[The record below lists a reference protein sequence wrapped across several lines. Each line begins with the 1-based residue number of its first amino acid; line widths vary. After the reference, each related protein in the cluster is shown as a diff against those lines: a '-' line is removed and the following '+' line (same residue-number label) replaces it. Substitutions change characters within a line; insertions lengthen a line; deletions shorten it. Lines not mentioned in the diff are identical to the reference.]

1 MENCKNVNL
10 LGEICKFI
18 LERWFLCYMYA
29 LINKETLSFICN
41 MKSVSSEYIAKKS
54 KLTVEKIKSF
64 LSTDNTSLPTIK
76 QAKSI
81 AACLHIPF
89 AALYMKKNNIPLK
102 SIPNIKNFRTI
113 QASDD
118 NDDSAVNIAMIDII
132 LKKDFLHSIDEDLGI
147 SRQTFCPVIPD
158 SEDVAEWAKL
168 FREFFQIQ
176 LDYQYKCSSSRQ
188 FYLYLRNQIEQKGVF
203 IQSFTDVPLEKA
215 RGFAIYDKYLPMIGI
230 NDDDRYPAK
239 SFSIVHELAHIFKME
254 SSVCNDMFSRY
265 TLQSEEKFCNAVAG
279 EFLVPSSA
287 LNIVL
292 TSKKFSKPYTADNIM
307 HIANRFSVSREV
319 IARRLLD
326 MKEIDD
332 DEYDT
337 YCDLFLRELEAER
350 EEQKIARQNGN
361 TKPIHVNVAREAFD
375 RTSSSICKSLYT
387 GYIEEVFSRLDIARH
402 LSIKDKHI
410 DEFFKEANKW
420 IN

>member
-1 MENCKNVNL
+1 ML
-10 LGEICKFI
+10 
-18 LERWFLCYMYA
+18 YTYA
-29 LINKETLSFICN
+29 LINKETLSFICDK
-41 MKSVSSEYIAKKS
+41 KSVSNEYIAKKT
-54 KLTVEKIKSF
+54 KLTTEKIKSF

-76 QAKSI
+76 QAKLI
-81 AACLHIPF
+81 ATCLHISF
-89 AALYMKKNNIPLK
+89 AAMYMKKDNIPIKEIPRLK
-102 SIPNIKNFRTI
+102 NLRTF
-113 QASDD
+113 QVGDD
-118 NDDSAVNIAMIDII
+118 NDDSALNIAMIDII
-132 LKKDFLHSIDEDLGI
+132 LKKDFLFSINDELGI
-147 SRQTFCPVIPD
+147 SRHPFSPVVPNC
-158 SEDVAEWAKL
+158 EDVSEWAKL
-168 FREFFQIQ
+168 FREFFQIR
-176 LDYQYKCSSSRQ
+176 LDYQYKCISTRQ
-188 FYLYLRNQIEQKGVF
+188 FYLYLRDQIEKKGVF
-203 IQSFTDVPLEKA
+203 IQCFTDVPLEKA
-215 RGFAIYDKYLPMIGI
+215 RGFAIYDKNLPMIGI

-239 SFSIVHELAHIFKME
+239 SFTIIHELAHIFKME

-265 TLQSEEKFCNAVAG
+265 TSQSEEKFCNAVAG
-279 EFLVPSSA
+279 EFLVPSAA

-292 TSKKFSKPYTADNIM
+292 NSNKFSKPYTTDNIM
-307 HIANRFSVSREV
+307 KIANRFSVSREV

-361 TKPIHVNVAREAFD
+361 TKPIPVNVAREAFD

-410 DEFFKEANKW
+410 DEFLKEANKW